1 MLGRGLPAQTKK
13 QKHCHIDRMG
23 DISKE
28 VGDEIPRRFAF
39 SEVAHARHYS
49 SILDTALAYSQHWL
63 RRDDNAN
70 KKKYNIMKKEYTSP
84 LAVEVSVAA
93 ESMLAASIKIDGNKT
108 VDTSNGGQLSGERRG
123 EWGNLW

>member
-1 MLGRGLPAQTKK
+1 MFGRGLPAQTKE

-49 SILDTALAYSQHWL
+49 SILDTALAYSQHL
-63 RRDDNAN
+63 LCRDDKTN
-70 KKKYNIMKKEYTSP
+70 KRKNII
-84 LAVEVSVAA
+84 L
-93 ESMLAASIKIDGNKT
+93 
-108 VDTSNGGQLSGERRG
+108 
-123 EWGNLW
+123 

>member
-1 MLGRGLPAQTKK
+1 
-13 QKHCHIDRMG
+13 MG

-28 VGDEIPRRFAF
+28 VGNEIPRRFAF

-63 RRDDNAN
+63 RRDDNTN
-70 KKKYNIMKKEYTSP
+70 RKKYNIMKKESTSP

-93 ESMLAASIKIDGNKT
+93 ENMLAASIKIDNEKT

-123 EWGNLW
+123 QWGNLWN